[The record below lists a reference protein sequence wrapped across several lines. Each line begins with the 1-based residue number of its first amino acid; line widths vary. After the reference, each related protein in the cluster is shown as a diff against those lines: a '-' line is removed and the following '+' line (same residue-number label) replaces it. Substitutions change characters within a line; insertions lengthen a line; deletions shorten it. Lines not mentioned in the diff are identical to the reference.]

1 MPILVNWTGIAIL
14 SAVTFAWV
22 NIVDGHLLSKRLP
35 GLRAFMLS
43 LGIIHLIYGLLLF
56 YLFPLPEGL
65 GALLV
70 LVAVVS
76 GALRTVAATIM
87 IYCLKKEEVS
97 RVIPVVFTYPIFVAT
112 IAVLFLGETLGY
124 LQWLAIII
132 VVVGAVIL
140 SIRQSPFGST
150 VWLGRSF
157 LLLFGS
163 SLFFALSDV
172 TSKYALA
179 YISSWN
185 MFSLTAF
192 CISGSFL
199 LVSLRPQVLRQLSNL
214 ERRNWTLALIAFNET
229 LAPVASILL
238 FLALQSGPV
247 SLVSTIVS
255 SRPIFVVIFALILSR
270 FLPGFLVWQP
280 GKGMLALRLM
290 ATVMIVGGIA
300 IIYLS

>member
-1 MPILVNWTGIAIL
+1 M
-14 SAVTFAWV
+14 
-22 NIVDGHLLSKRLP
+22 LP
-35 GLRAFMLS
+35 

-56 YLFPLPEGL
+56 YLFPLPEGINPWP
-65 GALLV
+65 V
-70 LVAVVS
+70 LVAVAS
-76 GALRTVAATIM
+76 SIIRTAASIIM
-87 IYCLKKEEVS
+87 VYCLKREEVS
-97 RVIPVVFTYPIFVAT
+97 RVIPVIFTYPIFVAI
-112 IAVLFLGETLGY
+112 IAVLLLGETLSY

-132 VVVGAVIL
+132 VVAGAIIL
-140 SIRQSPFGST
+140 SIRQSPFGAT

-163 SLFFALSDV
+163 SLFFALADI

-179 YISSWN
+179 YISFWN
-185 MFSLTAF
+185 MFYLHVF
-192 CISGSFL
+192 CLSGIFL
-199 LVSLRPQVLRQLSNL
+199 LISLRPQVFRQLSSL

-290 ATVMIVGGIA
+290 ATAMIVGGIA